1 MFRLTIDENDD
12 QEEEEGGFIKISHCM
27 RALIW

>member
-1 MFRLTIDENDD
+1 MIRLTIDENDD
-12 QEEEEGGFIKISHCM
+12 QEEEEGGSIKIPHCM